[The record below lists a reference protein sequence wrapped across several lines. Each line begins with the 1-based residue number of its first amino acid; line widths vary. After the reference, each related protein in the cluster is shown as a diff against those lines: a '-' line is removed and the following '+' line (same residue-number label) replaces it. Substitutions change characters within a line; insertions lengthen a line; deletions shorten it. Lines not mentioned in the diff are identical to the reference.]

1 MNDTTERLNERAIA
15 SERRSEGV
23 YDRSIR
29 SNMYLSRADCSTLLF
44 NSLNRILRKDEELK
58 QVFHNI
64 MFN

>member
-1 MNDTTERLNERAIA
+1 MNDTTERLIER

-23 YDRSIR
+23 Y
-29 SNMYLSRADCSTLLF
+29 MYLSRADCSTLLF